1 MWTAN
6 IQPFFGYFQTN
17 PNIPKSFGAILL
29 KIPKFGVFDPMKA
42 INDFLSS
49 ILPYTE
55 WPMFLL
61 LIGGGIFLIFYSKFT
76 PYRYFG
82 HAIAVVS
89 GKYDDK
95 NAKGDVSSFQALSA
109 AVAATVGLGNIS
121 GVAIAIHDGGPG
133 VVFWIW
139 MTALLGMGIKFYS
152 GSLAIMFRDTDADGK
167 LQGGP
172 MFYIT
177 KGMGK
182 WAKPMAIFFSIC
194 GLFGFLGVFTANQ
207 FTEAFMGVVKPHE
220 TLLATSEF
228 NWKLGIGFIL
238 AIVTSIVIFGGLS
251 KIAKVASAI
260 VPFMVGVY
268 LLAVIFVMANNA
280 GEVLPALK
288 MIFVEAWNFDT
299 IVTGGFWGLV
309 IVGVRRA
316 MFSNEAGLGSAPM
329 YHGQSRNDEPTKEG
343 LVAMLGPFIDTIMV
357 CTFTAVVII
366 LSGAY
371 LEDGSGITMT
381 MTAFETTLYGVGDIL
396 LMVIVTA
403 FALSTLFTYSYY
415 GVKCLSFLTNP
426 KVGKWYNV
434 FFIVMVVFA
443 TIASLDLV
451 KNLIDLSYALMV
463 IPNMI
468 AVLYLSPK
476 VNESAK
482 NYFKKLKQGGA

>member
-1 MWTAN
+1 M
-6 IQPFFGYFQTN
+6 
-17 PNIPKSFGAILL
+17 
-29 KIPKFGVFDPMKA
+29 DA
-42 INDFLSS
+42 INDFLKAA
-49 ILPYTE
+49 LPYTE
-55 WPMFLL
+55 WPMFIL
-61 LIGGGIFLIFYSKFT
+61 LIGGGLFLVFYSKFL
-76 PYRYFG
+76 PYRFFG
-82 HAIAVVS
+82 HAIAITA

-139 MTALLGMGIKFYS
+139 MTALIGMGIKFYS
-152 GSLAIMFRDTDADGK
+152 CSLSIMFRGTDSDGK

-177 KGMGK
+177 KGLGER
-182 WAKPMAIFFSIC
+182 ARPLAIFFAVC

-207 FTEAFMGVVKPHE
+207 FTETFMNVVEPSSS
-220 TLLATSEF
+220 LFAMSEL
-228 NWKLGIGFIL
+228 NWKLGVGMVL
-238 AIVTSIVIFGGLS
+238 AAITSVVIFGGLT

-260 VPFMVGVY
+260 VPFMVMVY
-268 LLAVIFVMANNA
+268 LIAVLVVMGLNSDQI
-280 GEVLPALK
+280 LPSLK
-288 MIFVEAWNFDT
+288 MIFTEAWNFNT

-309 IVGVRRA
+309 IIGVRRA

-329 YHGQSRNDEPTKEG
+329 YHGQSKTDNPIKEG
-343 LVAMLGPFIDTIMV
+343 LVAMLGPFIDTILV

-371 LEDGSGITMT
+371 LEDQSGIVMT
-381 MTAFETTLYGVGDIL
+381 LTAFERTLFGFGDDL
-396 LMVIVTA
+396 LMLIVTA

-415 GVKCLSFLTNP
+415 GVKCLSFLTNA
-426 KVGKWYNV
+426 KIGKFYNWYFV
-434 FFIVMVVFA
+434 AMIVFA
-443 TIASLDLV
+443 AVASLDLV

-468 AVLYLSPK
+468 AVLLLAPK
-476 VNESAK
+476 VNTAAAE
-482 NYFKKLKQGGA
+482 YFKKIRNAKA

>member
-1 MWTAN
+1 
-6 IQPFFGYFQTN
+6 
-17 PNIPKSFGAILL
+17 
-29 KIPKFGVFDPMKA
+29 
-42 INDFLSS
+42 
-49 ILPYTE
+49 
-55 WPMFLL
+55 MFIL
-61 LIGGGIFLIFYSKFT
+61 LIGGGLFLVFYSRFL

-82 HAIAVVS
+82 HAISITA

-95 NAKGDVSSFQALSA
+95 KAKGEVSSFQALSA

-139 MTALLGMGIKFYS
+139 VTALIGMCIKFYS
-152 GSLAIMFRDTDADGK
+152 CSLAIMYRGTDSEGK

-172 MFYIT
+172 MYYIT
-177 KGMGK
+177 QGMGK
-182 WAKPMAIFFSIC
+182 KARPLAVFFCIC

-207 FTEAFMGVVKPHE
+207 FTETFMSVVNPQQ
-220 TLLATSEF
+220 TLWAISDF
-228 NWKLGIGFIL
+228 NWKLLIGIIL
-238 AIVTSIVIFGGLS
+238 AVVTSFVIFGGLT

-260 VPFMVGVY
+260 VPFMVFVY
-268 LLAVIFVMANNA
+268 LLAVLVVMGMNSSDI
-280 GEVLPALK
+280 LPALK
-288 MIFVEAWNFDT
+288 MIITEAWNFKT

-309 IVGVRRA
+309 IIGIRRA

-329 YHGQSRNDEPTKEG
+329 YHGQSKNDQPIKEG
-343 LVAMLGPFIDTIMV
+343 LVAMLGPFIDTILV

-371 LEDGSGITMT
+371 LEEGSGIVMT
-381 MTAFETTLYGVGDIL
+381 LTAFKRTLFGFGDEL

-415 GVKCLSFLTNP
+415 GVKSLSFLTNA
-426 KVGKWYNV
+426 KIGRYYNV
-434 FFIVMVVFA
+434 YFVVMIVFA
-443 TIASLDLV
+443 AVASLELV

-468 AVLYLSPK
+468 AVLYMAPK
-476 VNESAK
+476 VNAAARI
-482 NYFKKLKQGGA
+482 YFKKLQDGKP